1 MRFGNWFQMVRCGCW
16 NQGQS
21 SVFCHFE
28 LFFNVLWIYTL
39 CSKTGKSGCVYYL
52 SIAGLADPPQIR
64 EIKFLPRIW
73 NLGLC
78 LSLWNNQVTFL
89 GNSGESA
96 KLLTPLCINQ
106 FPFLYSA
113 FKNESLSACGRKD
126 FMGSIRMVTDSRLLG
141 RTGIKKSRAHSWIYT
156 FQPLCQWYQCTSF
169 AHFWVLR
176 NLLVF
181 NISFFLYAGYTQ
193 IWLGNT
199 GLVLTSFSLTVEW
212 KMLTA
217 DCYQTWILWQK

>member
-1 MRFGNWFQMVRCGCW
+1 MDVLHLAQAGTLKIQEFCVYLWGLVIGFRWWGCGCW

-28 LFFNVLWIYTL
+28 LFLNVLWIYTL

-52 SIAGLADPPQIR
+52 SIAGLADPPQLR
-64 EIKFLPRIW
+64 ETKFLPRIW
-73 NLGLC
+73 ILGLC

-96 KLLTPLCINQ
+96 ELLTPLCINQ

-126 FMGSIRMVTDSRLLG
+126 FMGEEFHSPLRMVTDPREG
-141 RTGIKKSRAHSWIYT
+141 QG
-156 FQPLCQWYQCTSF
+156 
-169 AHFWVLR
+169 
-176 NLLVF
+176 
-181 NISFFLYAGYTQ
+181 
-193 IWLGNT
+193 
-199 GLVLTSFSLTVEW
+199 
-212 KMLTA
+212 
-217 DCYQTWILWQK
+217 